1 MDMANGELRPAH
13 HMDNTN
19 LIESDS
25 ALANSTAMTTAIRTT
40 NGYQKTG
47 DLITLPYTSVS
58 YAEQP
63 YASTTVNLNEYDT
76 IPFVGQLTLSPEMD
90 EWMDT
95 QTQPELVVD
104 LPGLVVFIDRSTLD
118 KQFDKGAAV
127 LARTASLFNL
137 EYADVYQR
145 TRLCG
150 ELPRDNRAGCWN
162 GTRYQPVPLVG
173 GASQDEALKI
183 MENSDQFA
191 GVNVASIPIRSYP
204 SLEGEN
210 ISHVLGYVGSVT
222 DEDLKNSSKNYYRSE
237 VVGKTGL
244 ETQYNE
250 YLRGTPGVRTFLVN
264 RKEVVTKESRNI
276 QAVAGNNLI
285 TNIDAKLQSGVERA
299 LEGAVKRARASG
311 YRGDSGAAVVLEIK
325 TGRVLAMASYPT
337 YEPEIWQRGLT
348 VKQAEDLFSEVK
360 GVPALSR
367 PLQGLFA
374 PASTF
379 KSISVVAAANAG
391 YSLDA
396 TYNCPASVEIGNRTF
411 NNFDSVAAG
420 RLKLDVGLAISCDSL
435 WYQIAYD
442 EWVRDGGLKPKSK
455 TNDYFFNAAKAFG
468 VGKVTGID
476 LPSELSGRLPNRTWK
491 QNWYEQNK
499 DFYCNYQQRAKKQD
513 LTRYLIEIAR
523 ENCLDGNKVR
533 AGDAVNFS
541 IGQGDTLVTPIR
553 LAQMY
558 AAIANNGTYYKPQ
571 VARAVVD
578 TDGKVIKE
586 FKPEVADVIKEEQS
600 TWDFLHRALR
610 MVVTRG
616 TAGSVFSGFPV
627 AVSGKT
633 GTAQVFGKNPNGSA
647 KDDTS
652 WFASYGPTEN
662 PTYAVVMMV
671 SQGGFGASTSG
682 VGVRDIYS
690 TLFGVSGNRV
700 DPNKAVFPNGVP
712 TNIAKVD
719 LKIAA
724 SKVDLTGAKVGGVK
738 LK

>member
-1 MDMANGELRPAH
+1 MSQRSKIS
-13 HMDNTN
+13 
-19 LIESDS
+19 LIVFQSLVFSLLFALFGRLFYLQVLESGRYKEAAISIQSRDIV
-25 ALANSTAMTTAIRTT
+25 TPAIRGAITDI
-40 NGYQKTG
+40 NG
-47 DLITLPYTSVS
+47 
-58 YAEQP
+58 
-63 YASTTVNLNEYDT
+63 
-76 IPFVGQLTLSPEMD
+76 SP
-90 EWMDT
+90 
-95 QTQPELVVD
+95 LVVD
-104 LPGLVVFIDRSTLD
+104 LPGLVVFIERNTLD
-118 KQFDKGAAV
+118 KQSDKGVTV
-127 LARTASLFNL
+127 LKRTAALFNL
-137 EYADVYQR
+137 EYADIYQR

-150 ELPRDNRAGCWN
+150 ELPVNNRAGCWN
-162 GTRYQPVPLVG
+162 GTRYQPIPLVG
-173 GASQDEALKI
+173 GASQDLALKI

-210 ISHVLGYVGSVT
+210 VSHVLGYVGSVT
-222 DEDLKNSSKNYYRSE
+222 DEDLKDPAKNYYRSE

-264 RKEVVTKESRNI
+264 RKEVVTKESKNI
-276 QAVAGNNLI
+276 QAIAGNNLV

-299 LEGAVKRARASG
+299 LEAAVKRARASG

-337 YEPEIWQRGLT
+337 YEPEIWQKGLT

-379 KSISVVAAANAG
+379 KSVSVVAAANAG
-391 YSLDA
+391 YPLDGS
-396 TYNCPASVEIGNRTF
+396 YNCPASVEIGNRTF

-468 VGKVTGID
+468 VGKATGID

-571 VARAVVD
+571 VARAIVD

-652 WFASYGPTEN
+652 WFASYGPTED

-690 TLFGVSGNRV
+690 TLFGVIGNRV

-724 SKVDLTGAKVGGVK
+724 SKVDLTGVKVGGVK

>member
-1 MDMANGELRPAH
+1 MSQRSKIS
-13 HMDNTN
+13 
-19 LIESDS
+19 LIVFQSLVFSLLFALFGRLFYLQVLESGRYKEAAISIQSRDIV
-25 ALANSTAMTTAIRTT
+25 TPAIRGAISDI
-40 NGYQKTG
+40 NG
-47 DLITLPYTSVS
+47 
-58 YAEQP
+58 
-63 YASTTVNLNEYDT
+63 
-76 IPFVGQLTLSPEMD
+76 SP
-90 EWMDT
+90 
-95 QTQPELVVD
+95 LVVD
-104 LPGLVVFIDRSTLD
+104 LPGLVVFVDRSTLD
-118 KQFDKGAAV
+118 KQADKGSTV
-127 LARTASLFNL
+127 LRRTAALFNL
-137 EYADVYQR
+137 EYSDIYQR

-150 ELPRDNRAGCWN
+150 ELPVNNRAGCWN
-162 GTRYQPVPLVG
+162 GTRYQPIPLVG
-173 GASQDEALKI
+173 GASQDVALKI
-183 MENSDQFA
+183 MENSDKFA

-210 ISHVLGYVGSVT
+210 VSHVLGYVGSVT
-222 DEDLKNSSKNYYRSE
+222 DEDLKDPTKNYYRSE

-264 RKEVVTKESRNI
+264 RKEVVTKESKNI
-276 QAVAGNNLI
+276 QAIAGNNLV

-299 LEGAVKRARASG
+299 LEAAVKRARASG

-337 YEPEIWQRGLT
+337 YEPEIWQKGLT

-379 KSISVVAAANAG
+379 KSVSVVAAANAG
-391 YSLDA
+391 YPLDGS
-396 TYNCPASVEIGNRTF
+396 YNCPASVEIGNRTF
-411 NNFDSVAAG
+411 NNFESVAAG

-455 TNDYFFNAAKAFG
+455 ANDYFFNAAKAFG

-690 TLFGVSGNRV
+690 TLFGVTGNKV
-700 DPNKAVFPNGVP
+700 DSSKAIFPNGVP

-724 SKVDLTGAKVGGVK
+724 SKVDLTGVKVGGVK

>member
-1 MDMANGELRPAH
+1 MSQRSKIS
-13 HMDNTN
+13 
-19 LIESDS
+19 LIVFQSLVFSLLFALFGRLFYLQVLESGRYKEAAISIQSRDIV
-25 ALANSTAMTTAIRTT
+25 TPAIRGAISDI
-40 NGYQKTG
+40 NG
-47 DLITLPYTSVS
+47 
-58 YAEQP
+58 
-63 YASTTVNLNEYDT
+63 
-76 IPFVGQLTLSPEMD
+76 SP
-90 EWMDT
+90 
-95 QTQPELVVD
+95 LVVD

-118 KQFDKGAAV
+118 KQSDKGATV
-127 LARTASLFNL
+127 LRRTAALFNL
-137 EYADVYQR
+137 EYADIYQR

-150 ELPRDNRAGCWN
+150 ELPVNNRAGCWN
-162 GTRYQPVPLVG
+162 GTRYQPIPLVG
-173 GASQDEALKI
+173 GASQDVALKI

-264 RKEVVTKESRNI
+264 RKEVVTKESKNI
-276 QAVAGNNLI
+276 QAIAGNNLV

-299 LEGAVKRARASG
+299 LEAAVKRARASG

-337 YEPEIWQRGLT
+337 YEPEIWQKGLT

-379 KSISVVAAANAG
+379 KSVSVVAAANAG
-391 YSLDA
+391 YPLDGS
-396 TYNCPASVEIGNRTF
+396 YNCPASVEIGNRTF

-491 QNWYEQNK
+491 QNWFEQNK

-633 GTAQVFGKNPNGSA
+633 GTAEVFGRNPNGSA

-652 WFASYGPTEN
+652 WFASYGPTED

-690 TLFGVSGNRV
+690 TLFGVTGNKV
-700 DPNKAVFPNGVP
+700 DPSKAIFPNGVP

-724 SKVDLTGAKVGGVK
+724 SKVDLTGVKVGGVK

>member
-1 MDMANGELRPAH
+1 MSQRSKIS
-13 HMDNTN
+13 
-19 LIESDS
+19 LIVFQSLVFSLLFALFGRLFYLQVLESGRYKEAAISIQSRDIV
-25 ALANSTAMTTAIRTT
+25 TPAIRGAITDI
-40 NGYQKTG
+40 NG
-47 DLITLPYTSVS
+47 
-58 YAEQP
+58 
-63 YASTTVNLNEYDT
+63 
-76 IPFVGQLTLSPEMD
+76 SP
-90 EWMDT
+90 
-95 QTQPELVVD
+95 LVVD
-104 LPGLVVFIDRSTLD
+104 LPGLVVFIERNTLD
-118 KQFDKGAAV
+118 KQSDKGVTV
-127 LARTASLFNL
+127 LKRTAALFNL
-137 EYADVYQR
+137 EYADIYQR

-150 ELPRDNRAGCWN
+150 ELPVNNRAGCWN
-162 GTRYQPVPLVG
+162 GTRYQPIPLVG
-173 GASQDEALKI
+173 GASQDLALKI

-210 ISHVLGYVGSVT
+210 VSHVLGYVGSVT

-264 RKEVVTKESRNI
+264 RKEVVTKESKNI
-276 QAVAGNNLI
+276 QAIAGNNLV

-299 LEGAVKRARASG
+299 LEAAVKRARASG

-337 YEPEIWQRGLT
+337 YEPEIWQKGLT

-379 KSISVVAAANAG
+379 KSVSVVAAANAG
-391 YSLDA
+391 YPLDGS
-396 TYNCPASVEIGNRTF
+396 YNCPASVEIGNRTF

-652 WFASYGPTEN
+652 WFASYGPTED

-690 TLFGVSGNRV
+690 TLFGVIGNRV

-724 SKVDLTGAKVGGVK
+724 SKVDLTGVKVGGVK

>member
-1 MDMANGELRPAH
+1 MSQQSKIS
-13 HMDNTN
+13 
-19 LIESDS
+19 LIVFQSLVFSLLFALFGRLFYLQVLESGRYKEAAISIQSRDIV
-25 ALANSTAMTTAIRTT
+25 TPAIRGAITDI
-40 NGYQKTG
+40 NG
-47 DLITLPYTSVS
+47 
-58 YAEQP
+58 
-63 YASTTVNLNEYDT
+63 
-76 IPFVGQLTLSPEMD
+76 SP
-90 EWMDT
+90 
-95 QTQPELVVD
+95 LVVD
-104 LPGLVVFIDRSTLD
+104 LPGLVVFIERNTLD
-118 KQFDKGAAV
+118 KQPDKGVTV
-127 LARTASLFNL
+127 LKRTAALFNL
-137 EYADVYQR
+137 EYADIYQR

-150 ELPRDNRAGCWN
+150 ELPVNNRAGCWN
-162 GTRYQPVPLVG
+162 GSRYQPIPLVG
-173 GASQDEALKI
+173 GASQDVALKI

-210 ISHVLGYVGSVT
+210 VSHVLGYVGSVT

-244 ETQYNE
+244 ETQYNQ

-264 RKEVVTKESRNI
+264 RKEVVTKESTNI
-276 QAVAGNNLI
+276 QAIAGNNLI

-299 LEGAVKRARASG
+299 LEAAVKRARASG

-337 YEPEIWQRGLT
+337 YEPEIWQKGLT

-396 TYNCPASVEIGNRTF
+396 SYNCPASVEIGNRTF

-455 TNDYFFNAAKAFG
+455 SNDYFFNAAKAFG
-468 VGKVTGID
+468 VGRATGID
-476 LPSELSGRLPNRTWK
+476 LPSELSGRLPNRDWK

-499 DFYCNYQQRAKKQD
+499 DFYCNYKDRAKKQD

-523 ENCLDGNKVR
+523 ENCIDGNKVR

-541 IGQGDTLVTPIR
+541 IGQGDTLVTPLR
-553 LAQMY
+553 LAQIY
-558 AAIANNGTYYKPQ
+558 AAIANNGKYYKPQ

-586 FKPEVADVIKEEQS
+586 FKPEVADVVKEEQS

-616 TAGSVFSGFPV
+616 TAGGVFSGFPV
-627 AVSGKT
+627 AISGKT

-682 VGVRDIYS
+682 LGVRDIYS
-690 TLFGVSGNRV
+690 TLFGVTGNKV
-700 DPNKAVFPNGVP
+700 DSSKAVFPNGVP

-724 SKVDLTGAKVGGVK
+724 SKVDLTGVKVGGVK

>member
-1 MDMANGELRPAH
+1 MSQRSKIS
-13 HMDNTN
+13 
-19 LIESDS
+19 LIVFQSLVFSLLFALFGRLFYLQVLESGRYKEAAISIQSRDIV
-25 ALANSTAMTTAIRTT
+25 TPAIRGAITDI
-40 NGYQKTG
+40 NG
-47 DLITLPYTSVS
+47 
-58 YAEQP
+58 
-63 YASTTVNLNEYDT
+63 
-76 IPFVGQLTLSPEMD
+76 SP
-90 EWMDT
+90 
-95 QTQPELVVD
+95 LVVD
-104 LPGLVVFIDRSTLD
+104 LPGLVVFIERNTLD
-118 KQFDKGAAV
+118 KQSDKGVTV
-127 LARTASLFNL
+127 LKRTAALFNL
-137 EYADVYQR
+137 EYADIYQR

-150 ELPRDNRAGCWN
+150 ELPVNNRAGCWN
-162 GTRYQPVPLVG
+162 GTRYQPIPLVG
-173 GASQDEALKI
+173 GASQDLALKI

-210 ISHVLGYVGSVT
+210 VSHVLGYVGSVT
-222 DEDLKNSSKNYYRSE
+222 DEDLKNPSKNYYRSE

-264 RKEVVTKESRNI
+264 RKEVVTKESKNI
-276 QAVAGNNLI
+276 QAIAGNNLV

-299 LEGAVKRARASG
+299 LEAAVKRARASG

-337 YEPEIWQRGLT
+337 YEPEIWQKGLT

-379 KSISVVAAANAG
+379 KSVSVVAAANAG
-391 YSLDA
+391 YPLDGS
-396 TYNCPASVEIGNRTF
+396 YNCPASVEIGNRTF

-468 VGKVTGID
+468 VGKATGID

-571 VARAVVD
+571 VARAIVD

-652 WFASYGPTEN
+652 WFASYGPTED

-690 TLFGVSGNRV
+690 TLFGVIGNRV

-724 SKVDLTGAKVGGVK
+724 SKVDLTGVKVGGVK

>member
-1 MDMANGELRPAH
+1 MSQRSKIS
-13 HMDNTN
+13 
-19 LIESDS
+19 LIVFQSLVFSLLFALFGRLFYLQVLESGRYKEAAISIQSRDIV
-25 ALANSTAMTTAIRTT
+25 TPAIRGAITDI
-40 NGYQKTG
+40 NG
-47 DLITLPYTSVS
+47 
-58 YAEQP
+58 
-63 YASTTVNLNEYDT
+63 
-76 IPFVGQLTLSPEMD
+76 SP
-90 EWMDT
+90 
-95 QTQPELVVD
+95 LVVD
-104 LPGLVVFIDRSTLD
+104 LPGLVVFIERNTLD
-118 KQFDKGAAV
+118 KQSDKGVTV
-127 LARTASLFNL
+127 LKRTAALFNL
-137 EYADVYQR
+137 EYADIYQR

-150 ELPRDNRAGCWN
+150 ELPVNNRAGCWN
-162 GTRYQPVPLVG
+162 GTRYQPIPLVG
-173 GASQDEALKI
+173 GASQDLALKI

-210 ISHVLGYVGSVT
+210 VSHVLGYVGSVT
-222 DEDLKNSSKNYYRSE
+222 DEDLKDPAKNYYRSE

-264 RKEVVTKESRNI
+264 RKEVVTKESKNI
-276 QAVAGNNLI
+276 QAIAGNNLV

-299 LEGAVKRARASG
+299 LEAAVKRARASG

-337 YEPEIWQRGLT
+337 YEPEIWQKGLT

-379 KSISVVAAANAG
+379 KSVSVVAAANAG
-391 YSLDA
+391 YPLDGS
-396 TYNCPASVEIGNRTF
+396 YNCPASVEIGNRTF

-468 VGKVTGID
+468 VGKATGID

-652 WFASYGPTEN
+652 WFASYGPTED

-690 TLFGVSGNRV
+690 TLFGVIGNRV

-724 SKVDLTGAKVGGVK
+724 SKVDLTGVKVGGVK